1 MLLRRLPTLPLRAA
15 PSSSP
20 CCAHIARALSAR
32 AAPSEPPP
40 ARHVP
45 LRVKRGAALARVRAP
60 PAPHHAASPHRA
72 LKMSP
77 LCPQKAE
84 YFGKQVWLVDARNK
98 ARDTPLLGPV
108 HRC

>member
-1 MLLRRLPTLPLRAA
+1 
-15 PSSSP
+15 
-20 CCAHIARALSAR
+20 
-32 AAPSEPPP
+32 
-40 ARHVP
+40 
-45 LRVKRGAALARVRAP
+45 
-60 PAPHHAASPHRA
+60 
-72 LKMSP
+72 MSP

>member
-1 MLLRRLPTLPLRAA
+1 MLLRRLQTLPLRAA

-20 CCAHIARALSAR
+20 CCHIAARALSAR

-45 LRVKRGAALARVRAP
+45 LRVKRGAALARVRAR
-60 PAPHHAASPHRA
+60 PHHAASPHRA

-98 ARDTPLLGPV
+98 ARDTPLPGPV